1 VIHALENQTAIDR
14 AASSEGEMA
23 LGSQMIHASQK
34 RGIVSQVSSESNYS
48 IRTHRQSSSYPSGE
62 TRTLVPTEGR
72 EHLVVAT
79 PDSSD
84 FAASFAVAAQELTA
98 LGEVKQL
105 RASDNTQSAASFAT
119 FERNSLS
126 PSTATS
132 LRTRAASDNAQVVQ
146 NLTVYEFGGSGSRL
160 SAIYTVPS
168 AAWEK
173 DRIVFLSN
181 ASKVE
186 LNAGKPVTTDI
197 ADGELLDD
205 SNPFAETV
213 KKPSYLTITETK
225 DQIGN
230 SESEIERRTFAVA
243 LEKKYSTLFLPFII
257 ALFTAPFALSLSR
270 KGKVMTVGYAVG
282 LWLLFMGITNVFE
295 QFGLNG
301 FLAPALAIW
310 TPLILFAMLGI
321 YLLSKVRT

>member
-1 VIHALENQTAIDR
+1 SSKSNFSFRSNGEN
-14 AASSEGEMA
+14 SS
-23 LGSQMIHASQK
+23 H
-34 RGIVSQVSSESNYS
+34 
-48 IRTHRQSSSYPSGE
+48 PSGE
-62 TRTLVPTEGR
+62 KRRLVSTQGR
-72 EHLVVAT
+72 GHLVVAT
-79 PDSSD
+79 PDSGD
-84 FAASFAVAAQELTA
+84 FAASYVAATEGLISLVDVEQ
-98 LGEVKQL
+98 VPPK
-105 RASDNTQSAASFAT
+105 RASDNAQSEASFAA
-119 FERNSLS
+119 FETKS
-126 PSTATS
+126 PSPSIASS
-132 LRTRAASDNAQVVQ
+132 LRTAAASDNAQVVQ

-160 SAIYTVPS
+160 SAIYTVPR

-181 ASKVE
+181 ATKVE
-186 LNAGKPVTTDI
+186 LNAGRPVTTDI
-197 ADGELLDD
+197 ADGELVDD

-225 DQIGN
+225 DQIEN
-230 SESEIERRTFAVA
+230 SESEIEQRTFAVA

-301 FLAPALAIW
+301 FLAPALAVW
-310 TPLILFAMLGI
+310 TPLMLFAMLGI
-321 YLLSKVRT
+321 YLLSKVKT